1 MTCKKNTLF
10 SLKSKLFY
18 SFIFSFY
25 LLSPNGFAD
34 SLPKNSTVPGG
45 IAIINL
51 GLSSNQPVPRA
62 TFRQHRVMV
71 KERNSVWHAIV
82 GIPLS
87 TKAGKY
93 FIKTSNSK
101 SYPFTVNQKKYK
113 TQYLT
118 IKNKRKVNPTKK
130 DIERIIKE
138 KKVIKTVFKK
148 WRDVSNVSTEFI
160 VPVNGPFSSP
170 FGLRRFFNKQPRRP
184 HSGLDIAAAT
194 GTPVHAAAAGI
205 VSNTGDYFFNG
216 NSVFIDHGQ
225 GLITM
230 YFHLSKITIKTGEK
244 INQGDII
251 GEVGMTGRV
260 TGPHLH
266 WSVNLNNTR
275 VEPTLFLPV
284 LFSKK

>member
-1 MTCKKNTLF
+1 MPDKKNTLF

-18 SFIFSFY
+18 SLIFTFY
-25 LLSPNGFAD
+25 LFSPNGLAD
-34 SLPKNSTVPGG
+34 SLPKSSSVPGG

-51 GLSSNQPVPRA
+51 GLSSNQPAPHA
-62 TFRQHRVMV
+62 TFRKNRVMV
-71 KERNSVWHAIV
+71 KEKNSVWHAVV

-87 TKAGKY
+87 TKAGEY
-93 FIKTSNSK
+93 FIKTSSGKN
-101 SYPFTVNQKKYK
+101 YPFNVKQKKYQ

-138 KKVIKTVFKK
+138 KKIIKTVFKK

-160 VPVNGPFSSP
+160 VPVKGPFSSP

-205 VSNTGDYFFNG
+205 ISNTGNYFFNG

-230 YFHLSKITIKTGEK
+230 YFHLSKINIKTGQQV
-244 INQGDII
+244 NQGDVI